1 MAEVWLMLSALLFM
15 ALAINLAWLFQR
27 QAGNSGWI
35 DVFWTFGTGIAGV
48 GVALWP
54 LSGAPWPTERQLL
67 VAILVAAWSIR
78 LGAYVAVR
86 VAASSEDTRYVAF
99 RKRWGPA
106 YQWTLLRAVQPQ
118 ALVSAIL
125 CLAILLAARR
135 PEPGLGFQ
143 DLAGVIVLAVAI
155 LGEAIAD
162 LQLARFK
169 AVHTTPGAICE
180 RGLWAWSRHPNYFFE
195 WLGWLAYPVIAIDPA
210 RPLTLLSLGAPAAMF
225 VVLRFVTG
233 VPPLE
238 KAMLASRGERFRAY
252 QARTS
257 VFFPLPPRRQG
268 VPA

>member
-169 AVHTTPGAICE
+169 AAHTTRGAICDH
-180 RGLWAWSRHPNYFFE
+180 GLWAWSRHPNYFFE
-195 WLGWLAYPVIAIDPA
+195 WCVWLGHAIYGFAFAPWGLIALAPQAI
-210 RPLTLLSLGAPAAMF
+210 LLASILW
-225 VVLRFVTG
+225 VTG
-233 VPPLE
+233 IPPTE
-238 KAMLASRGERFRAY
+238 MQAIRSKGDAYRAY
-252 QARTS
+252 QRRVSAFVPR
-257 VFFPLPPRRQG
+257 PPKRD
-268 VPA
+268 A